1 MSLLCLDIAFASMGW
16 AVMEKG
22 KVLKCGTIK
31 TEKTKN
37 KQTRVSD
44 DRAWR
49 AAILSK
55 ELNEI
60 IVDNNV
66 GAVVGELPSG
76 SQNAIAANLLGMAMG
91 VVVGVIESNG
101 LPVEWISP
109 TDSKK
114 YATGKRSASKE
125 EVMQWCRDKHPYF
138 DFPKFKN
145 VFEHVADAIMA
156 YHGLATGNL
165 VKLFG

>member
-1 MSLLCLDIAFASMGW
+1 MILTLDIAFASMGW
-16 AVMEKG
+16 AVMNKG
-22 KVLKCGTIK
+22 KVIDCGAIK

-91 VVVGVIESNG
+91 VQRQ
-101 LPVEWISP
+101 L
-109 TDSKK
+109 
-114 YATGKRSASKE
+114 
-125 EVMQWCRDKHPYF
+125 
-138 DFPKFKN
+138 
-145 VFEHVADAIMA
+145 
-156 YHGLATGNL
+156 
-165 VKLFG
+165 